1 MVFYDVS
8 SIVFKN
14 RNLVMENYCLVV
26 IVVFVNVFAIVVVV
40 FVNESGLHSQ
50 PACEW
55 RSEVTFLA

>member
-1 MVFYDVS
+1 MIFPVCQVGDLSMCFVNIFD
-8 SIVFKN
+8 I
-14 RNLVMENYCLVV
+14 VV

-55 RSEVTFLA
+55 RSEVTFLSW